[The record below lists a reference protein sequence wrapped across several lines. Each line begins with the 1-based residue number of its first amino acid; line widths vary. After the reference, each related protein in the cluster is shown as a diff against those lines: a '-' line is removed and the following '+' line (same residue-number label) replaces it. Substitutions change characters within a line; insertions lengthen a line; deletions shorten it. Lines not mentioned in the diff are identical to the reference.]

1 MTDKSV
7 TKFYEIKWMVPDD
20 AAENVAHLNKVYI
33 PINCEHNYYLFT
45 SMNKY

>member
-20 AAENVAHLNKVYI
+20 AAENVAHLNKVYKEI
-33 PINCEHNYYLFT
+33 VNIIIIYLPQ
-45 SMNKY
+45 